1 MKRVAL
7 FLILTGAV
15 LLSAPPAD
23 GQSPAVR
30 QVVQNLEKAIAST
43 RTLRAEFTQLHFAA
57 AVADPLI
64 ESGELLFAK
73 PDLMRWEYSRP
84 EPKVFLVKDGLFEMY
99 IPAEKQLVRSRVPAE
114 AYRSDIIGILLGTR
128 SILEAYSVEAVSFP
142 TNNTGVRQ
150 LKLTPREE
158 GEFSHLLLEVDGRTW
173 LLRRAIFMEWAGNK
187 REYVFRKIR
196 LNSSLPAGTFSL
208 KVPDDVE
215 VIEDR
220 RPRFP

>member
-1 MKRVAL
+1 MKRVRPL
-7 FLILTGAV
+7 LIAAGAV
-15 LLSAPPAD
+15 LLSALPAA
-23 GQSPAVR
+23 GRSQAVR

-43 RTLRAEFTQLHFAA
+43 RTLRAEFTQLYYAA

-64 ESGELLFAK
+64 ESGELFFAK

-84 EPKVFLVKDGLFEMY
+84 EPKVFLAKDGLFEMY

-114 AYRSDIIGILLGTR
+114 AYQSDIIGILLGTR
-128 SILEAYSVEAVSFP
+128 SILEAYAVEAVSFP

-187 REYVFRKIR
+187 REYIFRKIR
-196 LNSSLPAGTFSL
+196 LNRGLPAGTFSL